1 MNDECEMI
9 ATFFGILLGTLV
21 TISGCALL
29 ALEIIQ
35 LVIAAVF
42 LFPKIK
48 LIVVSFLNRITF
60 VRSTRTWFRKR
71 ANQPG
76 KSKGRIIMF
85 EHGARGFT
93 KVSACVGGR
102 VSEHTDAR
110 KRGRSRTKTT
120 LVALL
125 IWNLGLAIL
134 QLHFQYRYKHARE
147 SSLFFRSTMGPA
159 RENNSDNTV
168 DLECARLNHQQLSA
182 SERARDLVKGSK
194 LTTRKR
200 GRSRTTTISVVL
212 LHFIGRRF
220 SFTFR
225 LGTFEFGA
233 SGFAIVSAC
242 AGGVVIELGD
252 AHGSNIVVVCSV
264 SKSLS

>member
-1 MNDECEMI
+1 
-9 ATFFGILLGTLV
+9 
-21 TISGCALL
+21 
-29 ALEIIQ
+29 
-35 LVIAAVF
+35 
-42 LFPKIK
+42 
-48 LIVVSFLNRITF
+48 
-60 VRSTRTWFRKR
+60 
-71 ANQPG
+71 
-76 KSKGRIIMF
+76 MF

-102 VSEHTDAR
+102 VSDHTDAR

-134 QLHFQYRYKHARE
+134 QLHFQYRYKLARE

-233 SGFAIVSAC
+233 RGFTVVSAC
-242 AGGVVIELGD
+242 AGGVVIELKD
-252 AHGSNIVVVCSV
+252 THGANIVVAC
-264 SKSLS
+264 SLSESLSCVSPTKNSGFVSAPRQQANGSVFVDLRGFAVGSVYAGGLVTSRVDTHDFTFFIAWVLPSGHHLG